1 MYKNLLVHIPTE
13 RSARPA
19 VDGSISLAMF
29 CGAHLDAIAT
39 GFERVNNV
47 PFFAEGGVAVASIVE
62 LEYERAI
69 ERAQAAL
76 AVFEVEA
83 KGAQI
88 SYDTHALAGTFGDV
102 VATVAATA
110 RLYDLMVL
118 SQGEPDWDVHDNRLP
133 QELLLQTGGPLL
145 MFPYT
150 FRGAFKA
157 ARIGICWDGSRLAAR
172 ALRDSMPL
180 LAKADTL
187 TAITLNISEVP
198 AEASPIQLAKH
209 MARIGLPVRT
219 ISLNAD
225 RGDVQASILSV
236 AADESLD
243 LLVMG
248 GYGHAR
254 MQETVFGGVTR
265 EMFRSM
271 TVPVLMSH

>member
-19 VDGSISLAMF
+19 VDGSISLAMS
-29 CGAHLDAIAT
+29 CGARLDAIAT
-39 GFERVNNV
+39 GFESVNV
-47 PFFAEGGVAVASIVE
+47 PFVAEGGAAVASIVQ
-62 LEYERAI
+62 LEYDRAMERA
-69 ERAQAAL
+69 EAAL
-76 AVFEVEA
+76 AVFETEA
-83 KGAQI
+83 KGAEI
-88 SYDTHALAGTFGDV
+88 SYNTRALAGTFGDV
-102 VATVAATA
+102 VATVAAAA
-110 RLYDLMVL
+110 RLYDLTVV
-118 SQGEPDWDVHDNRLP
+118 SQGESDWDVHDNRLP
-133 QELLLQTGGPLL
+133 QELLLHTGIPLL

-172 ALRDSMPL
+172 ALHDAMPL
-180 LAKADTL
+180 LAQADTL
-187 TAITLNISEVP
+187 TAITLNASEVP
-198 AEASPIQLAKH
+198 EEASPIQLAKQ
-209 MARIGLPVRT
+209 MARNGLPMRT

-225 RGDVQASILSV
+225 RGDVQASLLSI